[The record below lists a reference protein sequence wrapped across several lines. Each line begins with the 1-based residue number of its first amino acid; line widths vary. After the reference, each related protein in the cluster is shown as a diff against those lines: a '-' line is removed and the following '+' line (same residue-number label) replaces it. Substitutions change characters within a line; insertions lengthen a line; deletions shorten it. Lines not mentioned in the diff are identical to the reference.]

1 MTTKVASPRARKSFS
16 RIENVLDLPNL
27 IDIQKASFR
36 WFLDEG
42 LRETIDDI
50 SPIEDYTGSLAVEF
64 GAYQFGVPQ
73 FSIKECREKD
83 LTYQAPLS
91 MTVRFVNKDT
101 GEIREQTVFMG
112 DFPMMT
118 DFGTFI
124 INGTERVIVTQLV
137 RSPGAYLMEPKDPTK
152 QVFTANLMPS
162 RGSWLELEI
171 DKKGIVYARIDRK
184 RKLPIT
190 TLLRALPAEDPTTG
204 FQLDT
209 STNEAILALFDNSSY
224 IVNTLEKD
232 PSTREEEAL
241 IEVFKKQRPG
251 EPPTLDNARNL
262 LKALFF
268 DPKRYDLTKVG
279 RYKLNQRLGVDVPED
294 TRVLTTQDIVA
305 LVRKLVAMPVLLG
318 VPEDSKDFAAD
329 AIGMPRAP
337 IAAELD
343 EYEHFGNRRLRTVGE
358 LIQEA
363 FRVGLYRMERVVR
376 ERMTTEDV
384 DTITPQ
390 TIINIRPVVAALKE
404 FFGSSQL
411 SQFMDQTNSLAG
423 LTHRRRLSAL
433 GAGGLTR
440 ERAPIEVRDV
450 HPTHYGRMCPIE
462 TPEGP
467 NIGLIGYLASYATV
481 SEFGFVQ
488 TPYRKVIAG
497 KVTDEIVYLDAVEE
511 SRYTI
516 AQATAD
522 QDKNGKLLGDAVL
535 CRSAEGEAV
544 TAPPKAVEFMDV
556 APAQIVSVSTALIP
570 FLEHNDA
577 NRALMGANMQRQ
589 AVPLLIRQAPLVGT
603 GLEYRAAVDSG
614 DVVVAEHAGTVVD
627 VDADKVVVE
636 TKDGRDEYTMTKF
649 MRSNQGT
656 LIHHKPVV
664 LLNDKVKAGEVLA
677 DGSSTDAGEL
687 ALGANLLVA
696 FMPFEGYNFEDAIVL
711 SERIVKDDIL
721 SSIHIHEYEVDA
733 RSTKLGDEEITRDIP
748 NRSEESLA
756 QLDERGVVRIGAEVG
771 AGDLLVGKVTPKGET
786 ELTAEEKLIRAIFK
800 EKAREVRDTSLKVPH
815 GEGGVVIDVK
825 TFSRDGGDDLSP
837 GVNELV
843 RVYVAT
849 KRKIAEGDKLAGR
862 HGNKGVISKIVPEE
876 DMPFLPDGRPVDIVL
891 NPLGVPS
898 RMNIG
903 QVLETH
909 LGWAAAHGVFA
920 DEADRTE
927 GHDGV
932 DWRHR
937 RQIIAAPN
945 PHAVATPVFDG
956 ATPADVD
963 EALIAYAHQNPNSP
977 IQFVVD
983 EKRPVGR
990 KCSGKVQLYNGRT
1003 GEPFEQKVTVGY
1015 MYILKLLHLV
1025 DDKIHARST
1034 GPYSLVTQQPL
1045 GGKAQF
1051 GGQRFG
1057 EMEVWALEAYGA
1069 AYTLQEMLTI
1079 KSDDTVGRV
1088 KAYEAIV
1095 KGENIA
1101 EPSIPESF
1109 KVLLKEMQ
1117 SLALDVHV
1125 LSDEGREVE
1134 VREEEDEL
1142 LRAAEE
1148 LGIDLS
1154 PGSLR
1159 AVGRDATVEEV
1170 EEGEDRVDSDGELAV
1185 PADEALVDGVEAT
1198 ENEEAE
1204 EEAEAEVGPLGDA
1217 GLVDLELED

>member
-1 MTTKVASPRARKSFS
+1 LSSTAVAPRARKSFS
-16 RIENVLDLPNL
+16 RLKHVLDLPNL
-27 IDIQKASFR
+27 IDIQKASFQ
-36 WFLDEG
+36 WFLEEG

-50 SPIEDYTGSLAVEF
+50 SPIEDYTGTLAVEF
-64 GAYQFGVPQ
+64 GEYEFGEPQ
-73 FSIKECREKD
+73 FTIQECREKD

-91 MTVRFVNKDT
+91 MTVRFVNTET
-101 GEIREQTVFMG
+101 GEIREQRVFMG

-118 DFGTFI
+118 EWGTFI

-137 RSPGAYLMEPKDPTK
+137 RSPGAYLMEPKDATK

-204 FQLDT
+204 FVLDT
-209 STNEAILALFDNSSY
+209 SSNEKILALFDQGQVY
-224 IVNTLEKD
+224 IQNTLDKD

-262 LKALFF
+262 LRALFF

-279 RYKLNQRLGVDVPED
+279 RYKLNQRLSVQVPED
-294 TRVLTTQDIVA
+294 TRVLTTEDIIA
-305 LVRKLVAMPVLLG
+305 LVRKLVELPARLG
-318 VPEDSKDFAAD
+318 VPEDSKDYAAD
-329 AIGMPRAP
+329 AAGLPRDP
-337 IAAELD
+337 IRAELD
-343 EYEHFGNRRLRTVGE
+343 EYEHFGNRRLRTTGE

-467 NIGLIGYLASYATV
+467 NIGLIGSLASFATV
-481 SEFGFVQ
+481 SEFGFIQ
-488 TPYRKVIAG
+488 TPYRVVKGGRVS
-497 KVTDEIVYLDAVEE
+497 DEIVYLDAAEE
-511 SRYTI
+511 AQYTI
-516 AQATAD
+516 AQASEPVD
-522 QDKNGKLLGDAVL
+522 EKSGKFLHDHVL
-535 CRSAEGEAV
+535 CRSRDGEAV
-544 TAPPKAVEFMDV
+544 MAEARNVEYMDV
-556 APAQIVSVSTALIP
+556 APAQIVSVGTALIP

-589 AVPLLIRQAPLVGT
+589 AVPLMIPQAPLVGT
-603 GLEYRAAVDSG
+603 GIEYRAAVDTG
-614 DVVVAEHAGTVVD
+614 DVVLARADGAVID
-627 VDADKVVVE
+627 VDAERIVVE
-636 TKDGRDEYTMTKF
+636 GRGTRDEYAMTKF

-656 LIHHKPVV
+656 LIHQKPVV
-664 LLNDKVKAGEVLA
+664 KLGERVRAGQVLA
-677 DGSSTDAGEL
+677 DGSSTDGGEL

-696 FMPFEGYNFEDAIVL
+696 FMPWEGFNFEDAIVI
-711 SERIVKDDIL
+711 SERLVKDDVL
-721 SSIHIHEYEVDA
+721 SSIHIHEYEIDA

-756 QLDERGVVRIGAEVG
+756 NLDERGVVRIGAEVG
-771 AGDLLVGKVTPKGET
+771 SGDLLVGKVTPKGET

-815 GEGGVVIDVK
+815 GEGGKVIGVK
-825 TFSRDGGDDLSP
+825 TFSRDAGDDLPP

-843 RVYVAT
+843 RVYVAK

-862 HGNKGVISKIVPEE
+862 HGNKGVIARIVADE
-876 DMPFLPDGRPVDIVL
+876 DMPFLEDGRSVDVVL

-903 QVLETH
+903 QILETH

-920 DEADRTE
+920 AD
-927 GHDGV
+927 DGANGAAGV
-932 DWRHR
+932 NPKAP
-937 RQIIAAPN
+937 INAPN
-945 PHAVATPVFDG
+945 PHPVATPVFDG
-956 ATPADVD
+956 ATEADVD
-963 EALIAYAHQNPNSP
+963 AALVEWVRQNADSP
-977 IQFVVD
+977 IAMNVD
-983 EKRPVGR
+983 DSRPAGR
-990 KCSGKVQLYNGRT
+990 KCSGKVRLFDGKS

-1079 KSDDTVGRV
+1079 KSDDTIGRV

-1134 VREEEDEL
+1134 VREEDDEL

-1154 PGSLR
+1154 PATMR
-1159 AVGRDATVEEV
+1159 AAGREPTAEEV
-1170 EEGEDRVDSDGELAV
+1170 EEGAA
-1185 PADEALVDGVEAT
+1185 PADESGDVLIAADEELGDVEAIA
-1198 ENEEAE
+1198 EDDE
-1204 EEAEAEVGPLGDA
+1204 EEFAPESELADVEV
-1217 GLVDLELED
+1217 EE

>member
-1 MTTKVASPRARKSFS
+1 VATKVAPRPARKSFS
-16 RIENVLDLPNL
+16 RLKHVLDLPNL
-27 IDIQKASFR
+27 IDIQRASFD
-36 WFLDEG
+36 WFMEEG
-42 LRETIDDI
+42 LRETIADI
-50 SPIEDYTGSLAVEF
+50 SPIEDYTGTLAVEF
-64 GAYQFGVPQ
+64 ADYEFGPPPV
-73 FSIKECREKD
+73 SIKECREKD
-83 LTYQAPLS
+83 LTYQVPLS
-91 MTVRFVNKDT
+91 MTVRFVNTET

-118 DFGTFI
+118 ESGTFI

-137 RSPGAYLMEPKDPTK
+137 RSPGAYLMEPKDPDK
-152 QVFTANLMPS
+152 QVFIANLMPS
-162 RGSWLELEI
+162 RGSWLEVEI
-171 DKKGIVYARIDRK
+171 DKKGVVYARIDRK

-190 TLLRALPAEDPTTG
+190 TLLRALPAEDPATG
-204 FQLDT
+204 FELDT
-209 STNEAILALFDNSSY
+209 STNEKILELFDGSPF
-224 IVNTLEKD
+224 IQMTLDKD
-232 PSTREEEAL
+232 TTTREEEAVV
-241 IEVFKKQRPG
+241 EVFKKQRPG
-251 EPPTLDNARNL
+251 EPPTLENARNL
-262 LKALFF
+262 LRGLFF

-279 RYKLNQRLGVDVPED
+279 RYKLNQRLEVDVPD
-294 TRVLTTQDIVA
+294 GVRVLTTQDIVA
-305 LVRKLVAMPVLLG
+305 LVKKLVDLPRVLG
-318 VPEDSKDFAAD
+318 VPEDSKDYAAD
-329 AIGMPRAP
+329 SFALSREP
-337 IAAELD
+337 IRAELD
-343 EYEHFGNRRLRTVGE
+343 EYEDFGNRRLRTVGE

-411 SQFMDQTNSLAG
+411 SQFMDQTNSLSG

-467 NIGLIGYLASYATV
+467 NIGLMGSLASMATV

-488 TPYRKVIAG
+488 TPYRVVKNG
-497 KVTDEIVYLDAVEE
+497 KVTDDIVYLDASEE
-511 SRYTI
+511 EKLII
-516 AQATAD
+516 AQANEPVD
-522 QDKNGKLLGDAVL
+522 EKSGKFANDTVL
-535 CRSAEGEAV
+535 CRGSGGEPV
-544 TAPPKAVEFMDV
+544 TVAPKEVQYMDV
-556 APAQIVSVSTALIP
+556 NPAQIVSVATALIP

-589 AVPLLIRQAPLVGT
+589 AVPLLITDAPLVGT
-603 GLEYRAAVDSG
+603 GLEYRAAVDTG
-614 DVVVAEHAGTVVD
+614 DVVVAKRAGTVTD
-627 VDADKVVVE
+627 VSAERIMVE
-636 TKDGRDEYTMTKF
+636 AKDGIDEYELVKF

-656 LIHHKPVV
+656 IMHQKPIVG
-664 LLNDKVKAGEVLA
+664 LNDKVREGQVLA
-677 DGSSTDAGEL
+677 DGSSTSQGEL
-687 ALGANLLVA
+687 ALGKNLLVA
-696 FMPFEGYNFEDAIVL
+696 FMPFEGYNFEDAIVI
-711 SERIVKDDIL
+711 SEKLVKDDML
-721 SSIHIHEYEVDA
+721 SSIHIHEYEIDA
-733 RSTKLGDEEITRDIP
+733 RATKLGDEEITRDIP
-748 NRSEESLA
+748 NRSEESLRD
-756 QLDERGVVRIGAEVG
+756 LDDRGVVRIGAEVG
-771 AGDLLVGKVTPKGET
+771 SGDLLVGKVTPKGET

-815 GEGGVVIDVK
+815 GEGGKVIDVK
-825 TFSRDGGDDLSP
+825 TFSREAGDDLSP

-843 RVYVAT
+843 RVYVAK

-862 HGNKGVISKIVPEE
+862 HGNKGVIAKIVPEE
-876 DMPFLPDGRPVDIVL
+876 DMPFLEDGTPVDVVL

-903 QVLETH
+903 QILETH

-920 DEADRTE
+920 ENGE
-927 GHDGV
+927 
-932 DWRHR
+932 
-937 RQIIAAPN
+937 PN
-945 PHAVATPVFDG
+945 GPTPIATPVFDG
-956 ATPADVD
+956 ATEAEVDQALVDWTKQNPDHPIKFKVD
-963 EALIAYAHQNPNSP
+963 ESRRA
-977 IQFVVD
+977 
-983 EKRPVGR
+983 GR
-990 KCSGKVQLYNGRT
+990 MCSGKARLFNGRT
-1003 GEPFEQKVTVGY
+1003 GEPFDQKVTVGF

-1117 SLALDVHV
+1117 SLALDIHV
-1125 LSDEGREVE
+1125 ISEDGGEVE
-1134 VREEEDEL
+1134 VREEDDEL

-1159 AVGRDATVEEV
+1159 ATSREPTAEETEEGQVRMDEEEV
-1170 EEGEDRVDSDGELAV
+1170 GL
-1185 PADEALVDGVEAT
+1185 PADEGLTDID
-1198 ENEEAE
+1198 ENAADVRGGESPAEEAE
-1204 EEAEAEVGPLGDA
+1204 DAAGPFAEAPNLA
-1217 GLVDLELED
+1217 DLEIED

>member
-1 MTTKVASPRARKSFS
+1 LSRGAVAPRARKSFS
-16 RIENVLDLPNL
+16 HLKHVLELPNL
-27 IDIQKASFR
+27 IDIQKASFQ
-36 WFLDEG
+36 WFMEEG

-50 SPIEDYTGSLAVEF
+50 SPIEDYTGTLAVEF
-64 GAYQFGVPQ
+64 AEYKFGEPQ
-73 FSIKECREKD
+73 FSIQECREKD
-83 LTYQAPLS
+83 LTYQVPLS
-91 MTVRFVNKDT
+91 MTVRFVNKET

-118 DFGTFI
+118 EFGTFI

-137 RSPGAYLMEPKDPTK
+137 RSPGAYLMEPKDATK

-190 TLLRALPAEDPTTG
+190 TLLRALPEEDPSTG
-204 FQLDT
+204 FTLDT
-209 STNEAILALFDNSSY
+209 SSNEALLKLFDNSIY
-224 IVNTLEKD
+224 IQHTLEKD
-232 PSTREEEAL
+232 TTVNEEQAL
-241 IEVFKKQRPG
+241 VEVFKKQRPG
-251 EPPTLDNARNL
+251 EPPTVDNARNL
-262 LKALFF
+262 LNSLFF

-279 RYKLNQRLGVDVPED
+279 RYKLNQRLEVDVPED
-294 TRVLTTQDIVA
+294 TRVLTTQDIIS
-305 LVRKLVAMPVLLG
+305 LVKRLVDLPVKLG
-318 VPEDSKDFAAD
+318 VPEDAKDYAAD
-329 AIGMPRAP
+329 AATLSRDAIRG
-337 IAAELD
+337 ELD
-343 EYEHFGNRRLRTVGE
+343 EYEDFGNRRLRTVGE

-467 NIGLIGYLASYATV
+467 NIGLIGSLASYATV
-481 SEFGFVQ
+481 SEFGFIQ
-488 TPYRKVIAG
+488 TPYRRVANG
-497 KVTDEIVYLDAVEE
+497 KVTDEIVYLDAAEE
-511 SRYTI
+511 AQYTI
-516 AQATAD
+516 AQASEPVDEKTGKFLHD
-522 QDKNGKLLGDAVL
+522 QVL
-535 CRSAEGEAV
+535 CRSKEGEAV
-544 TAPPKAVEFMDV
+544 MAAPKEIQYMDV
-556 APAQIVSVSTALIP
+556 SPAQIVSVGTALIP

-589 AVPLLIRQAPLVGT
+589 AVPLLITEPPLVGT
-603 GLEYRAAVDSG
+603 GLEYRAAVDTG
-614 DVVVAEHAGTVVD
+614 DVVLAENAGTVVD
-627 VDADKVVVE
+627 VDADKIVVE
-636 TKDGRDEYTMTKF
+636 TKDGQDEYDLTKF

-656 LIHHKPVV
+656 LIHQRPIVGLGDTV
-664 LLNDKVKAGEVLA
+664 RGEEVLA
-677 DGSSTDAGEL
+677 DGSSTSQGEL
-687 ALGANLLVA
+687 ALGKNLLVA
-696 FMPFEGYNFEDAIVL
+696 FMPFEGYNFEDAIVI
-711 SERIVKDDIL
+711 SERLVKEDVL
-721 SSIHIHEYEVDA
+721 SSIHIHEYEIDA

-748 NRSEESLA
+748 NRSEESLKD
-756 QLDERGVVRIGAEVG
+756 LDERGIVRIGAEVG
-771 AGDLLVGKVTPKGET
+771 SGDLLVGKVTPKGET

-815 GEGGVVIDVK
+815 GEGGKVIDVK
-825 TFSRDGGDDLSP
+825 TFSRDAGDDLSP

-843 RVYVAT
+843 RVYVAK

-862 HGNKGVISKIVPEE
+862 HGNKGVIAKIVAEE
-876 DMPFLPDGRPVDIVL
+876 DMPFLEDGTPVDVVL

-903 QVLETH
+903 QILETH
-909 LGWAAAHGVFA
+909 LGWAAHHGVFA
-920 DEADRTE
+920 EE
-927 GHDGV
+927 GERNGST
-932 DWRHR
+932 
-937 RQIIAAPN
+937 P
-945 PHAVATPVFDG
+945 VATAVFEG
-956 ATPADVD
+956 ASLEDVD
-963 EALIAYAHQNPNSP
+963 NALIEWTKQNPDSP
-977 IQFVVD
+977 IKFVVD
-983 EKRPVGR
+983 EKRPEGR
-990 KCSGKVQLYNGRT
+990 RCSGKIRLFNGKT
-1003 GEPFEQKVTVGY
+1003 GQPYENKITVGH

-1117 SLALDVHV
+1117 SLALDVDV
-1125 LSDEGREVE
+1125 LSEEGAEVE

-1159 AVGRDATVEEV
+1159 AAARDPNAEELEEGQERVDQDGEMALPNDEQLIDVADPNLGPAEEAAEEAQDQAGPLAEEV
-1170 EEGEDRVDSDGELAV
+1170 EL
-1185 PADEALVDGVEAT
+1185 
-1198 ENEEAE
+1198 EE
-1204 EEAEAEVGPLGDA
+1204 
-1217 GLVDLELED
+1217 

>member
-1 MTTKVASPRARKSFS
+1 MSSTAVAPRARKSFS
-16 RIENVLDLPNL
+16 RLKHVLDLPNL
-27 IDIQKASFR
+27 IDIQKASFN
-36 WFLDEG
+36 WFLNEG

-50 SPIEDYTGSLAVEF
+50 SPIEDYTGTLAVEF
-64 GAYQFGVPQ
+64 GAYEFGDPQ
-73 FSIKECREKD
+73 FSIQECREKD

-91 MTVRFVNKDT
+91 MIVRFVNTET
-101 GEIREQTVFMG
+101 GEIREQRVFMG

-118 DFGTFI
+118 DWGTFI

-137 RSPGAYLMEPKDPTK
+137 RSPGAYLMEPKDATK

-204 FQLDT
+204 APLDT
-209 STNEAILALFDNSSY
+209 SSNEKILELFGDSVF
-224 IVNTLEKD
+224 IRNTLEKD

-262 LKALFF
+262 LRSLFF

-279 RYKLNQRLGVDVPED
+279 RYKLNQRLGVSVPED
-294 TRVLTTQDIVA
+294 VRVLTTEDILA
-305 LVRKLVAMPVLLG
+305 LVRRLVEMPAKLG
-318 VPEDSKDFAAD
+318 VPEDSKDYAAEAASLGRD
-329 AIGMPRAP
+329 P
-337 IAAELD
+337 IRTELD
-343 EYEHFGNRRLRTVGE
+343 EYEHFGNRRLRTTGE

-411 SQFMDQTNSLAG
+411 SQFMDQTNTLAG

-467 NIGLIGYLASYATV
+467 NIGLIGSLASFATV
-481 SEFGFVQ
+481 SEFGFIQ
-488 TPYRKVIAG
+488 TPYRVVKGG
-497 KVTDEIVYLDAVEE
+497 KVTDEIIYLDAAEE
-511 SRYTI
+511 AQFTI
-516 AQATAD
+516 AQASEPVDDKTGKFLHD
-522 QDKNGKLLGDAVL
+522 QVL
-535 CRSAEGEAV
+535 CRSKEGEAV
-544 TAPPKAVEFMDV
+544 MADAKGIQYMDV
-556 APAQIVSVSTALIP
+556 SPAQIVSVATALIP

-589 AVPLLIRQAPLVGT
+589 AVPLMIPQAPLVGT
-603 GLEYRAAVDSG
+603 GLEYRAAVDTG
-614 DVVVAEHAGTVVD
+614 DVVLARGDGSVID
-627 VDADKVVVE
+627 VDAESIVVE
-636 TKDGRDEYTMTKF
+636 GRGSRDEYPLTKF

-656 LIHHKPVV
+656 LIHQKPVV
-664 LLNDKVKAGEVLA
+664 KLGDKVHKGDVLA
-677 DGSSTDAGEL
+677 DGSSTDGGEL

-696 FMPFEGYNFEDAIVL
+696 FMPFEGFNFEDAIVL
-711 SERIVKDDIL
+711 SERLVKDDVL
-721 SSIHIHEYEVDA
+721 SSIHIHEYEIDA

-756 QLDERGVVRIGAEVG
+756 NLDERGVVRIGAEVG
-771 AGDLLVGKVTPKGET
+771 SGDLLVGKVTPKGET

-815 GEGGVVIDVK
+815 GEGGKVIGVK
-825 TFSRDGGDDLSP
+825 TFSRDGGDDLPP

-843 RVYVAT
+843 RVYVAK

-876 DMPFLPDGRPVDIVL
+876 DMPFLADGRAVDVVL

-903 QVLETH
+903 QILETH
-909 LGWAAAHGVFA
+909 LGWAAAHGVF
-920 DEADRTE
+920 E
-927 GHDGV
+927 DGGEV
-932 DWRHR
+932 NPR
-937 RQIIAAPN
+937 APIN
-945 PHAVATPVFDG
+945 APAPRAVATPVFDG
-956 ATPADVD
+956 ATEADVD
-963 EALIAYAHQNPNSP
+963 QALVRWATEDDSP
-977 IQFVVD
+977 VRMNVD
-983 EKRPVGR
+983 ETRPDGR
-990 KCSGKVQLYNGRT
+990 RCSGKVTLYNGKT

-1079 KSDDTVGRV
+1079 KSDDTIGRV

-1125 LSDEGREVE
+1125 QSDDGRDVE
-1134 VREEEDEL
+1134 VREEDDEL

-1154 PGSLR
+1154 PAAVR
-1159 AVGRDATVEEV
+1159 AATREPTAEEV
-1170 EEGEDRVDSDGELAV
+1170 EEGTVRTDDSGELTL
-1185 PADEALVDGVEAT
+1185 PADEVLGEEIAPDEDEA
-1198 ENEEAE
+1198 
-1204 EEAEAEVGPLGDA
+1204 AEVDA
-1217 GLVDLELED
+1217 DELEIGGLDEQLADVEVED

>member
-1 MTTKVASPRARKSFS
+1 LTTKVASPRARKSFS
-16 RIENVLDLPNL
+16 RIEHVLDLPNL
-27 IDIQKASFR
+27 IDIQKASFD

-64 GAYQFGVPQ
+64 GDYEFGQPQ

-101 GEIREQTVFMG
+101 GEIREQRVFMG

-118 DFGTFI
+118 DHGTFI

-137 RSPGAYLMEPKDPTK
+137 RSPGAYLMEPKDATK

-171 DKKGIVYARIDRK
+171 DKKGVVYARIDRK

-190 TLLRALPAEDPTTG
+190 TLLRALPAEDPSTG
-204 FQLDT
+204 FALDT
-209 STNEAILALFDNSSY
+209 STNEAILALFDNSPY
-224 IVNTLEKD
+224 IVLTLEKD

-262 LKALFF
+262 LRALFF

-294 TRVLTTQDIVA
+294 VRVLTTEDIVA
-305 LVRKLVAMPVLLG
+305 LVRKLIDLPVKLG
-318 VPEDSKDFAAD
+318 VPEDSKDYAAE
-329 AIGMPRAP
+329 AMTLPRAP
-337 IAAELD
+337 IASELD

-488 TPYRKVIAG
+488 TPYRKVTAG

-516 AQATAD
+516 AQASAEVD
-522 QDKNGKLLGDAVL
+522 RNGKLVGDDVL
-535 CRSAEGEAV
+535 CRSSEGEAV
-544 TAPPKAVEFMDV
+544 MAAAKDVDLMDV
-556 APAQIVSVSTALIP
+556 SPAQIVSVSTALIP

-589 AVPLLIRQAPLVGT
+589 AVPLLVRQAPLVGT

-614 DVVVAEHAGTVVD
+614 DVVVAGNAGTVVD
-627 VDADKVVVE
+627 VDAEKVVVE
-636 TKDGRDEYTMTKF
+636 SKDGRDEYSMTKF

-656 LIHHKPVV
+656 LIHHKPIVR
-664 LLNDKVKAGEVLA
+664 LGDKVKAGDVLA

-696 FMPFEGYNFEDAIVL
+696 FMPFQGFNFEDAIVL
-711 SERIVKDDIL
+711 SERLVKDDIL
-721 SSIHIHEYEVDA
+721 TSIHIHEYEIDA

-748 NRSEESLA
+748 NRSEESLS

-825 TFSRDGGDDLSP
+825 TFSRDAGDDLSP

-920 DEADRTE
+920 EE
-927 GHDGV
+927 DGDGDV

-937 RQIIAAPN
+937 RQILNGGN
-945 PHAVATPVFDG
+945 PSPVATPVFDG

-963 EALIAYAHQNPNSP
+963 RALIDWTTSHPDSP
-977 IQFVVD
+977 IRFVVD
-983 EKRPVGR
+983 PKRPAGR
-990 KCSGKVQLYNGRT
+990 QCSGKVQLYNGRT
-1003 GEPFEQKVTVGY
+1003 GEPFESKITIGY

-1159 AVGRDATVEEV
+1159 AVGREPTAEES
-1170 EEGEDRVDSDGELAV
+1170 EEGQERVDQDGELTV
-1185 PADEALVDGVEAT
+1185 PSDEALGDLEDVEVSD
-1198 ENEEAE
+1198 EQEAE
-1204 EEAEAEVGPLGDA
+1204 EEADAEVGPLGEKD
-1217 GLVDLELED
+1217 LVDLEIED

>member
-1 MTTKVASPRARKSFS
+1 
-16 RIENVLDLPNL
+16 
-27 IDIQKASFR
+27 
-36 WFLDEG
+36 
-42 LRETIDDI
+42 
-50 SPIEDYTGSLAVEF
+50 
-64 GAYQFGVPQ
+64 
-73 FSIKECREKD
+73 
-83 LTYQAPLS
+83 
-91 MTVRFVNKDT
+91 
-101 GEIREQTVFMG
+101 
-112 DFPMMT
+112 
-118 DFGTFI
+118 
-124 INGTERVIVTQLV
+124 
-137 RSPGAYLMEPKDPTK
+137 MEPKDPAK

-171 DKKGIVYARIDRK
+171 DKKGVVYARIDRK

-190 TLLRALPAEDPTTG
+190 TLLRALPEEDPSTG
-204 FQLDT
+204 WQLDT
-209 STNEAILALFDNSSY
+209 SSNEAIMKLFGDSIY
-224 IVNTLEKD
+224 IANTLEKD
-232 PSTREEEAL
+232 PSTREDEAL

-262 LKALFF
+262 LRSLFF

-279 RYKLNQRLGVDVPED
+279 RYKLNQRLGVDVPD
-294 TRVLTTQDIVA
+294 DVRVLTTQDILA
-305 LVRKLVAMPVLLG
+305 LVRKLVELPDKLG
-318 VPEDSKDFAAD
+318 VDPESKDYAAD
-329 AIGMPRAP
+329 AIVLPRDP
-337 IAAELD
+337 VRGELD

-411 SQFMDQTNSLAG
+411 SQFMDQTNSLSG

-467 NIGLIGYLASYATV
+467 NIGLMGSLASFATV

-488 TPYRKVIAG
+488 TPYRKVVNG
-497 KVTDEIVYLDAVEE
+497 KVTDEIIYLDAAEE
-511 SRYTI
+511 GQYTI
-516 AQATAD
+516 AQASAQVDDKTGRFVED
-522 QDKNGKLLGDAVL
+522 QVL
-535 CRSAEGEAV
+535 CRSREGEAV
-544 TAPPKAVEFMDV
+544 SAQPKDVDFMDV
-556 APAQIVSVSTALIP
+556 APAQIVSVATALIP

-589 AVPLLIRQAPLVGT
+589 AVPLMITQAPLVGT
-603 GLEYRAAVDSG
+603 GLEYRAAVDTG
-614 DVVVAEHAGTVVD
+614 DVIVADEAGTVAD
-627 VDADKVVVE
+627 VDAEKIVVE
-636 TKDGRDEYTMTKF
+636 TKDGRHDYPLTKF

-656 LIHHKPVV
+656 LIHQKPIVG
-664 LLNDKVKAGEVLA
+664 LGEKVRAQQVLA
-677 DGSSTDAGEL
+677 DGSSTDLGEL

-696 FMPFEGYNFEDAIVL
+696 FMPWEGYNFEDAIVI
-711 SERIVKDDIL
+711 SERLVKEDVL

-748 NRSEESLA
+748 NRSEESLKD
-756 QLDERGVVRIGAEVG
+756 LDERGVVRIGAEVG
-771 AGDLLVGKVTPKGET
+771 SGDLLVGKVTPKGET

-815 GEGGVVIDVK
+815 GEGGKVIDVK
-825 TFSRDGGDDLSP
+825 TFSREAGDDLSP

-843 RVYVAT
+843 RVYVAK

-862 HGNKGVISKIVPEE
+862 HGNKGVIAKIVPEE
-876 DMPFLPDGRPVDIVL
+876 DMPFLEDGRPVDVVL

-903 QVLETH
+903 QILETH
-909 LGWAAAHGVFA
+909 LGWAAAHGVFHENGDSA
-920 DEADRTE
+920 NGDPSP
-927 GHDGV
+927 
-932 DWRHR
+932 
-937 RQIIAAPN
+937 I
-945 PHAVATPVFDG
+945 ATPVFDG
-956 ATPADVD
+956 ATELDVD
-963 EALIAYAHQNPNSP
+963 EALVEWTKQNPDSP
-977 IQFVVD
+977 IKFKVD
-983 EKRPVGR
+983 EKRPAGR
-990 KCSGKVQLYNGRT
+990 KTSGKARLFDGRT
-1003 GEPFEQKVTVGY
+1003 GDAFSQKVTVGY

-1117 SLALDVHV
+1117 SLALDVNV
-1125 LSDEGREVE
+1125 LSDEGEKVE
-1134 VREEEDEL
+1134 VREEDDEL

-1159 AVGRDATVEEV
+1159 AAARQPTAEEV
-1170 EEGEDRVDSDGELAV
+1170 EEGAERTDEAGAELTL
-1185 PADEALVDGVEAT
+1185 PADEALGDLADVEVSPGEDAR
-1198 ENEEAE
+1198 EEAE
-1204 EEAEAEVGPLGDA
+1204 EQAGPLAEELADVE
-1217 GLVDLELED
+1217 VDE

>member
-1 MTTKVASPRARKSFS
+1 LATKVAARRERKSFS
-16 RIENVLDLPNL
+16 RLDHVLEVPNL
-27 IDIQKASFR
+27 IDIQKASFE
-36 WFLDEG
+36 WFLEEG

-50 SPIEDYTGSLAVEF
+50 SPIQDYTGTLAVEF
-64 GAYQFGVPQ
+64 GEYRFGDPP
-73 FSIKECREKD
+73 FSIRECREKD
-83 LTYQAPLS
+83 MTYEAPLT
-91 MTVRFVNKDT
+91 MAVRFVNTDT
-101 GEIREQTVFMG
+101 GEIREQEVFMG
-112 DFPMMT
+112 NFPMMT
-118 DFGTFI
+118 EQGTFI

-137 RSPGAYLMEPKDPTK
+137 RSPGAYLMEPKDPDK

-171 DKKGIVYARIDRK
+171 DKKGAVYARIDRK
-184 RKLPIT
+184 RKLAVT
-190 TLLRALPAEDPTTG
+190 TLLRALPREDPATG
-204 FQLDT
+204 WELDT
-209 STNEAILALFDNSSY
+209 SSNEAILALFGNSVY
-224 IVNTLEKD
+224 ILNTLEKD
-232 PSTREEEAL
+232 PTTREEEAV

-251 EPPTLDNARNL
+251 EPPTLENARNL
-262 LKALFF
+262 LRGLFF
-268 DPKRYDLTKVG
+268 DPKRYDLTRVG
-279 RYKLNQRLGVDVPED
+279 RYKLNQRLEIDVPED
-294 TRVLTTQDIVA
+294 VRVLTTRDIVA
-305 LVRKLVAMPVLLG
+305 LVRKLVEMPKALG
-318 VPEDSKDFAAD
+318 VPEDSKDYAAD
-329 AIGMPRAP
+329 ARVLPRGP
-337 IAAELD
+337 IAKELD

-390 TIINIRPVVAALKE
+390 TIINVRPVQAALKE

-467 NIGLIGYLASYATV
+467 NIGLIGSLASFATV
-481 SEFGFVQ
+481 SQFGFVQ
-488 TPYRKVIAG
+488 TPYRVVKNG
-497 KVTDEIVYLDAVEE
+497 KVTDEIVYLDASEE
-511 SRYTI
+511 EKFI
-516 AQATAD
+516 VAQANEPIDAKT
-522 QDKNGKLLGDAVL
+522 GKFVNPEVL
-535 CRSAEGEAV
+535 CRSAAGEYV
-544 TAPPKAVEFMDV
+544 SVPPSQVQYMDV
-556 APAQIVSVSTALIP
+556 NPAQIVSVATALIP

-577 NRALMGANMQRQ
+577 NRALMGSNMQRQ
-589 AVPLLIRQAPLVGT
+589 AVPLLITEPPLVGT
-603 GLEYRAAVDSG
+603 GLEYRAAVDTG
-614 DVVVAEHAGTVVD
+614 DVVLARRPGTVVD
-627 VDADKVVVE
+627 VDGEHVVVE
-636 TKDGRDEYTMTKF
+636 AKGGERDSYSLVKF

-656 LIHHKPVV
+656 LIHQKAIVDLGQRV
-664 LLNDKVKAGEVLA
+664 EAGEVLA
-677 DGSSTDAGEL
+677 DGSSTSQGEL
-687 ALGANLLVA
+687 ALGKNLLVA
-696 FMPFEGYNFEDAIVL
+696 FMPFEGFNFEDAIVV
-711 SERIVKDDIL
+711 SERLVKDEVL
-721 SSIHIHEYEVDA
+721 SSIHIHEYEIDA

-748 NRSEESLA
+748 NRSEESLRN
-756 QLDERGVVRIGAEVG
+756 LDDRGIVRIGAEVG
-771 AGDLLVGKVTPKGET
+771 SGDLLVGKVTPKGET

-815 GEGGVVIDVK
+815 GEGGKVIAVK
-825 TFSRDGGDDLSP
+825 TFSRDKGDDLSP

-843 RVYVAT
+843 RVYVAK
-849 KRKIAEGDKLAGR
+849 KRKVAEGDKLAGR
-862 HGNKGVISKIVPEE
+862 HGNKGVIAKIVPEE
-876 DMPFLPDGRPVDIVL
+876 DMPFLEDGTPVDVVL

-920 DEADRTE
+920 N
-927 GHDGV
+927 GV
-932 DWRHR
+932 AG
-937 RQIIAAPN
+937 AANGSRAATP
-945 PHAVATPVFDG
+945 VATPVFDG
-956 ATPADVD
+956 ATPEQVD
-963 EALIAYAHQNPNSP
+963 EALVEWTRQNPDSP
-977 IQFVVD
+977 IKFVVD
-983 EKRPVGR
+983 ESRPKGR
-990 KCSGKVQLYNGRT
+990 WCSGKVRLFDGRT
-1003 GEPFEQKVTVGY
+1003 GEPFDQKVTVGY

-1117 SLALDVHV
+1117 SLALDVRV
-1125 LSDEGREVE
+1125 ESEEGVEVE

-1159 AVGRDATVEEV
+1159 AAARQPTAEEL
-1170 EEGEDRVDSDGELAV
+1170 EEGADRVDETGELAL
-1185 PADEALVDGVEAT
+1185 PADEELGDVTDLEDGT
-1198 ENEEAE
+1198 DLDE
-1204 EEAEAEVGPLGDA
+1204 EEAAADVDELVFGEAGFAD
-1217 GLVDLELED
+1217 ELEES